1 LNVTST
7 YCQPAYTEV
16 ERPKSQLESILLKMY
31 LTLIGTAKILTGE
44 LKTSQSS
51 LLAEYD
57 NWQYFLAEFCQYSD
71 GAKQV

>member
-1 LNVTST
+1 
-7 YCQPAYTEV
+7 
-16 ERPKSQLESILLKMY
+16 MY

-57 NWQYFLAEFCQYSD
+57 NWQYFLAEFCHYSD
-71 GAKQV
+71 SAKQV

>member
-1 LNVTST
+1 
-7 YCQPAYTEV
+7 
-16 ERPKSQLESILLKMY
+16 MY